1 MKQLSFLALAAVFC
15 VLNISSTRQA
25 IGLKVGDV
33 APNISQLNP
42 DGEKMGLASL
52 QGKMVLI
59 DFWASWCKPC
69 RQTNPQLVETY
80 NKYKD
85 ASFKNADGFTVFSVS
100 LDQKKEAWKQA
111 IKEDK
116 LAWPYHVSDLK
127 NWNNAAARKYQ
138 VSSIPYTVLIDGNGI
153 IVGKRLSH
161 QQLEYELSKRLSK

>member
-1 MKQLSFLALAAVFC
+1 MKQLSFLALAAIFC

>member
-1 MKQLSFLALAAVFC
+1 MKQFTFLAIGVLLC
-15 VLNISSTRQA
+15 VVNISSTKQA
-25 IGLKVGDV
+25 VGIKVGDV
-33 APNISQLNP
+33 APNISQMNP
-42 DGEKMGLASL
+42 DGEKMSLGSL

-69 RQTNPQLVETY
+69 RQSNPELVATY

-85 ASFKNADGFTVFSVS
+85 KTFKDASGFTVFSVS
-100 LDQKKEAWKQA
+100 LDQQKEAWKRA
-111 IKEDK
+111 IKEDG
-116 LAWPYHVSDLK
+116 LVWPNHVSDLK
-127 NWNNAAARKYQ
+127 NWNNAAARRYQ